1 MRVARNERTDQQ
13 WVGLVVVGAL
23 ILTGVV
29 LLQGVV
35 GASGAAGS
43 RIGVSIEEVGT
54 SEASGAANEGAY
66 VKDVGEGTA
75 AADAGFEAGPLMG

>member
-43 RIGVSIEEVGT
+43 RIGVSIEEVGRLRRPELRT
-54 SEASGAANEGAY
+54 
-66 VKDVGEGTA
+66 K
-75 AADAGFEAGPLMG
+75 GPM